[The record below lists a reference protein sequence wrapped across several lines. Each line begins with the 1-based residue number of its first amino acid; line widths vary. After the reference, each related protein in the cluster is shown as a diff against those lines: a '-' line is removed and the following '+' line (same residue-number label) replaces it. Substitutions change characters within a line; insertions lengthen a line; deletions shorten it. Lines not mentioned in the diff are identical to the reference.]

1 MKSRIRPMSDVVKV
15 TVNLPKDLV
24 DAVKE
29 LANKR
34 HVTLTEVIRDAI
46 GTEKFL
52 ADANDEGSK
61 ILIEDKK
68 KNLRQ
73 IVLR

>member
-1 MKSRIRPMSDVVKV
+1 MSDVVKV

>member
-1 MKSRIRPMSDVVKV
+1 MSDVVKV

-24 DAVKE
+24 DAVRA

>member
-1 MKSRIRPMSDVVKV
+1 MSDVVKV
-15 TVNLPKDLV
+15 TVNLPKNLV
-24 DAVKE
+24 DAVRE

-52 ADANDEGSK
+52 ADANEEGSK

-68 KNLRQ
+68 KNIQRL
-73 IVLR
+73 VLR

>member
-1 MKSRIRPMSDVVKV
+1 MDDVVKV

-24 DAVKE
+24 EAVKA
-29 LANKR
+29 LAAKR
-34 HVTLTEVIRDAI
+34 QVTLTEVIRNAI
-46 GTEKFL
+46 GTETFL
-52 ADANDEGSK
+52 ADAADQGSK

-68 KNLRQ
+68 KRIQQ

>member
-1 MKSRIRPMSDVVKV
+1 MSDVVKV
-15 TVNLPKDLV
+15 TVNLPKNLV

-29 LANKR
+29 LASKR
-34 HVTLTEVIRDAI
+34 HVTLTEVIRNAI

-52 ADANDEGSK
+52 ADAHEEGSK
-61 ILIEDKK
+61 ILIEDKR
-68 KNLRQ
+68 KNMRQ